1 MYKIVLDGDRVT
13 FIASFRA
20 ISFAAAASRLLNCES
35 LRERRPSFS
44 EGGLFSASSSML
56 AE

>member
-1 MYKIVLDGDRVT
+1 MCKIVLDGDRVT
-13 FIASFRA
+13 FLASFRA
-20 ISFAAAASRLLNCES
+20 ISIAAAASRLLNCES

-44 EGGLFSASSSML
+44 QGGLLSPSSSML